1 MNNKLIIT
9 KKDNSIVSAF
19 FEENDMVQVNVEYVD
34 SGRILGNIYIGKIKN
49 IVKNIN
55 AAFVEIAN
63 GKMCYLSLLEAKNPI
78 FVNPKKTDK
87 LVIGD
92 ELIVQVSKEDIKTKA
107 PVITTN
113 INFTGKYVVLIH
125 GKSTLGISS
134 KIKDESE
141 RKKIRQWMD
150 ELKNP
155 EYGFVVR
162 TNAAK
167 QSKEIIQNE
176 VRELINQYEELLK
189 YGVHKKTF
197 SLLYQNIPGF
207 ISDIKDGYGN
217 SMDEIVTDDKDIYE
231 SIYHY
236 LSNHQKEDV
245 SKLRFYE
252 DKLLSL
258 ANLYS
263 INNKLEHAL
272 REKVW
277 LKSGGTIIIQPTE
290 ALTVIDVNT
299 GKAISGKKNID
310 ENFLK
315 INREAAKEIAKQLR
329 LRNISGIIIIDFIT
343 MTNEEHK
350 KNLMGE
356 LDSYLKKDPIKTT
369 LVDMTPLNLVEITR
383 KKVRKPLH
391 EQLIIETKDSEAND

>member
-19 FEENDMVQVNVEYVD
+19 FEENDMVQVNVEYID

-134 KIKDESE
+134 KIKDEAE
-141 RKKIRQWMD
+141 RRKIKQWMD
-150 ELKNP
+150 ELKSP

-162 TNAAK
+162 TNAAR

-176 VRELINQYEELLK
+176 VKELITQYEELKK

-217 SMDEIVTDDKDIYE
+217 AMDEIVTDDKDIYE

-343 MTNEEHK
+343 MTKEEHK
-350 KNLMGE
+350 QILMEE

-391 EQLIIETKDSEAND
+391 EQLIIDTKDSEDND

>member
-19 FEENDMVQVNVEYVD
+19 FEENDMVQVNVEYED

-55 AAFVEIAN
+55 AAFVEIAD
-63 GKMCYLSLLEAKNPI
+63 GKMCYLSLLEVKNPI
-78 FVNPKKTDK
+78 FVNPKKTEK
-87 LVIGD
+87 LVVGD

-134 KIKDESE
+134 KIQDEQT
-141 RKKIRQWMD
+141 RKKIRKMMGEYQ
-150 ELKNP
+150 NP
-155 EYGFVVR
+155 DYGFVVR

-167 QSKEIIQNE
+167 QPEDIIHNE
-176 VRELINQYEELLK
+176 VKSLIKQYEELRE
-189 YGVHKKTF
+189 YGIHKKTF

-217 SMDEIVTDDKDIYE
+217 SMDEIVTDDKDIYNRIHE
-231 SIYHY
+231 Y

-258 ANLYS
+258 SNLYN
-263 INNKLEHAL
+263 INNKLQHAL
-272 REKVW
+272 HEKVW

-299 GKAISGKKNID
+299 GKAINGKKNID
-310 ENFLK
+310 ENFLR

-343 MTNEEHK
+343 MTIEEHK
-350 KNLMGE
+350 QILLNE
-356 LDSYLKKDPIKTT
+356 LDIYLRKDPIKTT

-391 EQLIIETKDSEAND
+391 EQLTIDTKDSGDND

>member
-141 RKKIRQWMD
+141 RKRIKQWMD

-162 TNAAK
+162 TNAAR

-176 VRELINQYEELLK
+176 VRELITKYEELKK

-236 LSNHQKEDV
+236 ISNHQKEDV

-343 MTNEEHK
+343 MTKEEHK
-350 KNLMGE
+350 QILMEE
-356 LDSYLKKDPIKTT
+356 LDSYLKKDAIKTT

-391 EQLIIETKDSEAND
+391 EQLIINTKGSEDND

>member
-141 RKKIRQWMD
+141 RKRIKQWMD

-162 TNAAK
+162 TNAAR

-176 VRELINQYEELLK
+176 VRELITKYEELKK

-236 LSNHQKEDV
+236 ISNHQKEDV

-315 INREAAKEIAKQLR
+315 INREAAKEIANQLR

-343 MTNEEHK
+343 MTKEEHK
-350 KNLMGE
+350 QILMEE

-391 EQLIIETKDSEAND
+391 EQLIINTKGSEDND